1 MACDL
6 TRRAAISTGRE
17 RAICDM
23 IAADAL
29 IIGKREGRVV
39 TEAGF
44 GTTGAAEVVGLAAG
58 F

>member
-6 TRRAAISTGRE
+6 ARRAAMLTGRE

-29 IIGKREGRVV
+29 IIGNREGRVV
-39 TEAGF
+39 TGAGF
-44 GTTGAAEVVGLAAG
+44 GTTGAAEVLGLDAG
-58 F
+58 C